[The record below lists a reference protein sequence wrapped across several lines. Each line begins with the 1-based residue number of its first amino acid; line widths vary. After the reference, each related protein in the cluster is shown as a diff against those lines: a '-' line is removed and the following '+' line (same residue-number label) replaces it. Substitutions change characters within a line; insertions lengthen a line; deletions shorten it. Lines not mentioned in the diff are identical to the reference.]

1 MLAASVAAIAAF
13 VVVERSASNP
23 LLPLRVILE
32 PRRAGAYLASF
43 FVGIA
48 MLGTFLFLTYFL
60 QAIQRYSALKTGFAF
75 LPLSGGIIVGAAL
88 ASQLL
93 PRLGARRLM
102 LGGLALATAGL
113 FMFSHLGVTSSF
125 AAGVLPAELV
135 MSFGLAMT
143 FVPMSS
149 TALSGISPRDAGIAS
164 ALNNATQQVGGSL
177 GIALLNPVAASA
189 AASYL
194 ATHARGLAGPAAE
207 RLMPVA
213 AVAGYVRGFQVSTVM
228 LVVAFVLTALLVRPR
243 VNEAPSLEV
252 VASMAHDAPE
262 AA

>member
-1 MLAASVAAIAAF
+1 M
-13 VVVERSASNP
+13 
-23 LLPLRVILE
+23 
-32 PRRAGAYLASF
+32 RRGGAYLASF

-60 QAIQRYSALKTGFAF
+60 QSIQQYSALKTGFAF

-88 ASQLL
+88 ASQFL
-93 PRLGARRLM
+93 PRVGARTLM
-102 LGGLALATAGL
+102 LGGLALATGGL
-113 FMFSHLGVTSSF
+113 IMFSRLSVGSTFVS
-125 AAGVLPAELV
+125 GVLPAEMV

-149 TALSGISPRDAGIAS
+149 TALAGIGPRDAGIAS

-177 GIALLNPVAASA
+177 GIALLNTVASSA

-194 ATHARGLAGPAAE
+194 AVHARGLGAAATD
-207 RLMPVA
+207 RLLPVA
-213 AVAGYVRGFQVSTVM
+213 AVHGYVRGFEVSAAMVM
-228 LVVAFVLTALLVRPR
+228 AAFALTAGLLRAPR
-243 VNEAPSLEV
+243 REV
-252 VASMAHDAPE
+252 LGLDVVGAEMVEAPE